1 MRTETSTIVSDNR
14 TAKSKLMQELE
25 VDFPFNKICITGK
38 ESSRFITDL
47 MALAQNAVIQN

>member
-1 MRTETSTIVSDNR
+1 
-14 TAKSKLMQELE
+14 MQELE
-25 VDFPFNKICITGK
+25 VDFPFNERCITGK

>member
-25 VDFPFNKICITGK
+25 VDFPFNEICITGK
-38 ESSRFITDL
+38 ESSRFITHL